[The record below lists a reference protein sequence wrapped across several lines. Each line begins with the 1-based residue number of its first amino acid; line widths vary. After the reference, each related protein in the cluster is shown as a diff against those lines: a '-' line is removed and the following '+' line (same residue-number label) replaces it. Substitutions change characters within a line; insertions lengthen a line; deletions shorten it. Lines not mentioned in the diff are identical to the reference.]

1 MSIIGDVLAAGQG
14 IVDTLTGESSHESA
28 APTPAI
34 SGGPRKIAGPS
45 RWQAPDA
52 SGNGEVRVHRDVLRS
67 VATAMRSDLKDLEG
81 AVSGLGQMRGATG
94 SLARWATGSAFNVNA
109 DNAQTGVMQSSQV
122 TATNHQ
128 AGSKKLSDSG
138 QNYDQAEADN
148 QRAATSVGN
157 QLTSLSGKVAS
168 DG

>member
-1 MSIIGDVLAAGQG
+1 MSIISDVLAAGQG
-14 IVDTLTGESSHESA
+14 IVDTLAGESSQESA
-28 APTPAI
+28 APTPAV
-34 SGGPRKIAGPS
+34 SGGPRKVDGPS

-67 VATAMRSDLKDLEG
+67 VATAMRSDLKDLDT
-81 AVSGLGQMRGATG
+81 AVSGLGQIHGATT
-94 SLARWATGSAFNVNA
+94 SLARWTTGSAFNVNA
-109 DNAQTGVMQSSQV
+109 DNAQAGVVESSEV

-128 AGSKKLSDSG
+128 AGSKKLSDSA
-138 QNYDQAEADN
+138 QNYDQAETDN